1 MRPLEL
7 LKAGRRGEQE
17 EETGRGERT
26 RGAVRERERDLVTLP
41 AGCPAPA
48 LRVAAG
54 CGVAFNELLHM
65 QFINVLKSPQPD
77 ATTTTT
83 THFKSSIVIVVVVVG
98 VADKSL
104 SKLRRLT
111 GRINNFIECSSRAR
125 AMQLVS
131 LIREECGGGGE
142 E

>member
-1 MRPLEL
+1 MSCCKQVEGESRRRRQVEERELE
-7 LKAGRRGEQE
+7 GQS
-17 EETGRGERT
+17 
-26 RGAVRERERDLVTLP
+26 ERERDLVTLP

-125 AMQLVS
+125 AMQLVR